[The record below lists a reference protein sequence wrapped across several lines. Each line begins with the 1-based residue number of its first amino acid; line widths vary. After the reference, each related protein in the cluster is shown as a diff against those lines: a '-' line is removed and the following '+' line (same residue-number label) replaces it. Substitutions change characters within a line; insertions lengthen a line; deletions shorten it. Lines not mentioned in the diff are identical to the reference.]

1 MSVQSSDLNH
11 PLPENNAERAETSEV
26 VRLGEYARN
35 GDFHKNISK
44 DWNYYPIYVNKLE
57 IVDEYINKYTPCDG
71 KILDAGCGEGVL
83 VDKYSQLGWDIV
95 GMDKNY
101 ASKTVVQGSLTE
113 IPFEPQTFDTVMC
126 LDVLEHLTFQDQ
138 IKALS
143 ELRRVVKNDGTL
155 IVSIP
160 NLAHFTARLKFL
172 KRGKLLHTASPDHHP
187 GDRPMIEYEE
197 LLRITYFEVV
207 EKQGIFPTVPPLY
220 RFVMKNPSK
229 SAELLRS
236 LRKWPLPVDWNFQ
249 ILFASRAVLK
259 MSPAESLL

>member
-1 MSVQSSDLNH
+1 MSLQPSNLDH
-11 PLPENNAERAETSEV
+11 PPLPENHAEAAEV

-44 DWNYYPIYVNKLE
+44 DWNYYPIYINKLE
-57 IVDEYINKYTPCDG
+57 IVDEYLAKYTPRYG

-83 VDKYSQLGWDIV
+83 VDKYAKQGWDIV

-101 ASKTVVQGSLTE
+101 ASKTVIQGSLTD
-113 IPFEPQTFDTVMC
+113 IPFESQTFETVMC

-143 ELRRVVKNDGTL
+143 ELRRVTKSYGTL
-155 IVSIP
+155 IVSVP

-197 LLRITYFEVV
+197 LLRTTYFEVV

-220 RFVMKNPSK
+220 RFVMKNPGK
-229 SAELLRS
+229 SAELLRH

-259 MSPAESLL
+259 MTPADSLL